1 MAKKS
6 KEVSEET
13 FSQLEDLC
21 NEPAAPTEA
30 LKELMAHKK
39 EKTFCPYC
47 GGTGWVAVAVGQLES
62 CVPCGGTG
70 LVVRV

>member
-13 FSQLEDLC
+13 FTQLEDLC

-47 GGTGWVAVAVGQLES
+47 GGTGCIAVAVGQLES

>member
-6 KEVSEET
+6 KKVNEET
-13 FSQLEDLC
+13 SEQIEDLC
-21 NEPAAPTEA
+21 NEPTAPTEA
-30 LKELMAHKK
+30 LEEVMSCKE
-39 EKTFCPYC
+39 EKRFCPYC